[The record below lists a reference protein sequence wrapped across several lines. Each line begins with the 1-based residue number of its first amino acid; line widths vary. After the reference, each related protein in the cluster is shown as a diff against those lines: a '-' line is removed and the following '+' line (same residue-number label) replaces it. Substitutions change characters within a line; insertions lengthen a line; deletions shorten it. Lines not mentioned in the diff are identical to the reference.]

1 MTYWPAGGS
10 VFPFFPGLSP
20 AALPHFM
27 HPPMAMTCYRRT
39 PKPDALPKDFPDYMV
54 YVTREALVATTT
66 SLGKASAETHDAL
79 LRVNQLL
86 ACDRM
91 MRAMLP
97 GAAQGVPGWPVNLLN
112 MAALAPQASAAP
124 SPAQTPSRP
133 APKPA
138 GADNRQAQA
147 TSAADLANLA
157 GVASGATALNA
168 AMSIAA
174 AFLKFSPLMEP
185 ARSAA

>member
-10 VFPFFPGLSP
+10 AFPFFPGFTP
-20 AALPHFM
+20 AALPHYM

-39 PKPDALPKDFPDYMV
+39 PKPAMLPKDFPDYLV

-79 LRVNQLL
+79 LRVNQLFV
-86 ACDRM
+86 CDRM
-91 MRAMLP
+91 MRSVFPA
-97 GAAQGVPGWPVNLLN
+97 GVPGMPGWPANLAGFPPQSAFAPRLTQSARPVASTSN
-112 MAALAPQASAAP
+112 TAPQPASAP
-124 SPAQTPSRP
+124 SAS
-133 APKPA
+133 
-138 GADNRQAQA
+138 
-147 TSAADLANLA
+147 DLAGLA

-168 AMSIAA
+168 VMSMAA

-185 ARSAA
+185 GRSAA